1 MATFRITLY
10 GWIIAHDPVQGWGSG
25 SLVDLV
31 YFVDSGEGY
40 IQPTDIFRIVESAG
54 YKMISKKVSG
64 TKMPEAD
71 RITVER
77 WDEHLKVGVER
88 VPAPAFKEQPSPYAP
103 PSQYYG
109 RYG

>member
-1 MATFRITLY
+1 MTVRITLY
-10 GWIIAHDPVQGWGSG
+10 GWIIAHDPVHGWGSG

-31 YFVDSGEGY
+31 YFCSDDVS
-40 IQPTDIFRIVESAG
+40 TSDIFRIVENAG
-54 YKMISKKVSG
+54 YKMIAKKVSG
-64 TKMPEAD
+64 TKIPEAD

-88 VPAPAFKEQPSPYAP
+88 VPAPAFREQPSQYAP
-103 PSQYYG
+103 PSQQYG